1 MEGAD
6 VQQGKMMQIAR
17 LFKVEVLSVSKFIY

>member
-6 VQQGKMMQIAR
+6 VQQGKMMQIAW
-17 LFKVEVLSVSKFIY
+17 LFKVEVLRVSKFIY